1 MGSMS
6 RWVACAALV
15 FGLVTGK
22 LAHAADPG
30 NVSKAR
36 EIALSAADDLDAS
49 RFAEALEKVT
59 RAEELYHAP
68 THLLMRAEALE
79 GLGRL
84 AEALETYER
93 LAAEPLGPTSPPAF
107 RKARE
112 EGSKRERALL
122 ARVPS
127 LLVVVTGAAAEEVQA
142 TVDGKPL
149 ALATGMATRFDPG
162 KHVLR
167 VEASGFSPV
176 EKTLELEERGGVI
189 KVPVHL
195 EIASARPVRDEAGD
209 AVAPKPAPSGGR
221 TLFVPA
227 MVAFGVGAASIAAG
241 ALTGAMSLGRV
252 GELEDLCTSEGR
264 CPPSAQDR
272 IDQASLLGNVSTAT
286 FVVGGAAAAAGVVLL
301 VLGKPKSPPASGRI
315 DVEPWAGPFGAG
327 IRGRF

>member
-1 MGSMS
+1 MF

-15 FGLVTGK
+15 LGLAASP
-22 LAHAADPG
+22 LARAGDAD

-36 EIALSAADDLDAS
+36 EIALAAADDLDAQ

-59 RAEELYHAP
+59 QAEALYHAP

-127 LLVVVTGAAAEEVQA
+127 LLVVVTGAATEEAKA

-149 ALATGMATRFDPG
+149 ALGTGMATRFDPG

-167 VEASGFSPV
+167 VEANGFSPV
-176 EKTLELEERGGVI
+176 EKTIELEEHGGVI

-195 EIASARPVRDEAGD
+195 EVASARPVRDEKED
-209 AVAPKPAPSGGR
+209 VVAPKPAPSSGR

-227 MVAFGVGAASIAAG
+227 MAAFGVGAASLVAG
-241 ALTGAMSLGRV
+241 AVTGAMSLGRV

-264 CPPSAQDR
+264 CPPSAQGR
-272 IDQASLLGNVSTAT
+272 IDAAGTLGNVSTAL
-286 FVVGGAAAAAGVVLL
+286 FVVGGAAAAAGGVMLF
-301 VLGKPKSPPASGRI
+301 LGKPKRTPTTGRI
-315 DVEPWAGPFGAG
+315 EVVPWAGPLSAG

>member
-1 MGSMS
+1 MS
-6 RWVACAALV
+6 RWVACAAIVL
-15 FGLVTGK
+15 GLVSGP
-22 LAHAADPG
+22 LAHAG
-30 NVSKAR
+30 EQENVSKAR
-36 EIALSAADDLDAS
+36 EIALSASDDLDAK

-59 RAEELYHAP
+59 QAEALYHAP

-127 LLVVVTGAAAEEVQA
+127 LLVVVTGAATEDVKA
-142 TVDGKPL
+142 TVDDKPL
-149 ALATGMATRFDPG
+149 ALGTGMATRFDPG

-176 EKTLELEERGGVI
+176 ERTIELDERGGVI

-195 EIASARPVRDEAGD
+195 EVASARPVRDEKVD
-209 AVAPKPAPSGGR
+209 VIAPKPAPSGR

-227 MVAFGVGAASIAAG
+227 MAAFGVGAASLVAG
-241 ALTGAMSLGRV
+241 AVTGVMSLGRV
-252 GELEDLCTSEGR
+252 GELEELCTSEGR
-264 CPPSAQDR
+264 CPPSAQGH
-272 IDQASLLGNVSTAT
+272 IDEAGTLGNVSTAM

-301 VLGKPKSPPASGRI
+301 VMGKPKGPPAVGH
-315 DVEPWAGPFGAG
+315 VEVVPWAGPLSAG
-327 IRGRF
+327 IRGTF